1 MKREILLP
9 APPDLVREL
18 HIGDQLYLSGTLFTA
33 RDAAH
38 RLLLALQDKG
48 EEVPFDSAG
57 LPLCHCGPLM
67 RKVEETGHVISAG
80 PTTSMRMEPLEARF
94 LSLFGTKIIIGKGGM
109 GPATQAALE
118 REGAV
123 YTHYTGGAGALAT
136 VAIER
141 VERVLFLQELGMV
154 EAIWLLRV
162 KRFGPLLVTMDST
175 GENLYSELDAVVAER
190 KRAIDTQIEKEIERF
205 NDLALE

>member
-1 MKREILLP
+1 MRREILLP

-18 HIGDQLYLSGTLFTA
+18 RVGDQLYLSGTILTA

-48 EEVPFDSAG
+48 KAIPFEIAG
-57 LPLCHCGPLM
+57 LPLYHCGPLM
-67 RKVEETGHVISAG
+67 RNIKDTWHVISAG

-109 GPATQAALE
+109 GPATQVALK

-123 YTHYTGGAGALAT
+123 YTHYTGGAGALAAM
-136 VAIER
+136 AIER

-154 EAIWLLRV
+154 EAVWFFHV
-162 KRFGPLLVTMDST
+162 KRFGPLFVTMDST
-175 GENLYSELDAVVAER
+175 GENLYSDLDATVAER
-190 KRAIDTQIEKEIERF
+190 KRAIDARIRGEER
-205 NDLALE
+205 D

>member
-18 HIGDQLYLSGTLFTA
+18 RIGDQLYLSGTIFTA

-48 EEVPFDSAG
+48 VEIPFDIVG
-57 LPLCHCGPLM
+57 LPLYHCGPLM
-67 RKVEETGHVISAG
+67 RKVKDTWHVISAG
-80 PTTSMRMEPLEARF
+80 PTTSMRMEPLAASF
-94 LSLFGTKIIIGKGGM
+94 LSLFGPKIIIGKGGM
-109 GPATQAALE
+109 GPATQAALR

-123 YTHYTGGAGALAT
+123 YTHFTGGAGALAA
-136 VAIER
+136 VAIEG
-141 VERVLFLQELGMV
+141 VERVFFLQELGMV
-154 EAIWLLRV
+154 EAVWLLRV

-175 GENLYSELDAVVAER
+175 GENLYSDLDAAVAER
-190 KRAIDTQIEKEIERF
+190 KRAIDARI
-205 NDLALE
+205 